1 MLSCRGAS
9 ELALQSQTQLVKTLL
24 NELDL
29 VCFVK
34 TTGGKGLRVVVPLEP
49 VHTWNEVKSFSKGS
63 CSLQDKTKAQV
74 LAEPGL
80 QNQNSV
86 RIPMAF
92 TAQSQRVRC
101 GRVPIAFSD
110 TT

>member
-1 MLSCRGAS
+1 MTKRAIPRPTINIGIMLP
-9 ELALQSQTQLVKTLL
+9 
-24 NELDL
+24 
-29 VCFVK
+29 
-34 TTGGKGLRVVVPLEP
+34 PL
-49 VHTWNEVKSFSKGS
+49 SA
-63 CSLQDKTKAQV
+63 CSLQDKTKAQILSV
-74 LAEPGL
+74 PGL

-110 TT
+110 ILHRAGSARMGLLVNTLVVGRFQLYGPCISLY